1 MSKAKQLTRDA
12 CTDEQ
17 RRCWDALT
25 WAFKGAHHF
34 DGPVYAHG
42 QGVRTTAHG
51 GASTF
56 DDDLLTRLVVVAH
69 IDAVRIEI
77 VNGGPSRLGVMA
89 HPRKRDSDCSMARH
103 PTEREL
109 IAMTRIMAGIAFAD
123 NGGAS

>member
-1 MSKAKQLTRDA
+1 MTKKKQLTRDA

-34 DGPVYAHG
+34 GGPVYAHG

-77 VNGGPSRLGVMA
+77 VNGGPNRLGVMA
-89 HPRKRDSDCSMARH
+89 HPRKRFSDCIMTRH
-103 PTEREL
+103 PTADEL
-109 IAMTRIMAGIAFAD
+109 IATVQRMAEIAFAD
-123 NGGAS
+123 GGGAT